1 MAGRLGPRLGRAR
14 RALPAWPWPRGPRG
28 QPGRGGARGLRGRRG
43 GEAGGALGPPSW
55 GEAAGSGAGGERR
68 GAASAGDVAAARGA
82 AGGVLGPVSGGF
94 GGESHLLVMVH
105 GLFGRPRDWRHVVAE
120 LQRSGV
126 MGVGG
131 GVRLLVSSS
140 NRRTGTFDGVDRCGE
155 RLAREVSDAV
165 AAHPELQSVSFVGH
179 SLGGLIARYAAG
191 ILIEE
196 GEASAGGA
204 TTVAKLRPELFC
216 TIVTPHLGC
225 DPSAPRGGARVKG
238 PSPGTAAA
246 ASAAAEA
253 RVPFLEWVG
262 KARVLGPPLQ
272 SLASVAAAPASSLFL
287 GRTGSQLFLRD
298 RGWKEHGRP
307 LLVEM
312 ARGPSTSEEGSDF
325 WRALGA
331 FRSRVAYSNV
341 RGDHMVGW
349 PNASIRRCSE
359 LPLEARAA
367 GAPPAIA
374 MDSFLE
380 AAPAGGG
387 AGAEGA
393 PDASAEVRFREE
405 MLRGLQGLQWRR
417 VDVSLDAQLARLPPV
432 VPHNHIQARP
442 PTEAGL
448 LAPRHLA
455 EVLRAALL
463 APTDAPAPPPPRA
476 GRPAPPGT

>member
-1 MAGRLGPRLGRAR
+1 M
-14 RALPAWPWPRGPRG
+14 
-28 QPGRGGARGLRGRRG
+28 
-43 GEAGGALGPPSW
+43 
-55 GEAAGSGAGGERR
+55 
-68 GAASAGDVAAARGA
+68 
-82 AGGVLGPVSGGF
+82 
-94 GGESHLLVMVH
+94 
-105 GLFGRPRDWRHVVAE
+105 
-120 LQRSGV
+120 
-126 MGVGG
+126 
-131 GVRLLVSSS
+131 
-140 NRRTGTFDGVDRCGE
+140 
-155 RLAREVSDAV
+155 
-165 AAHPELQSVSFVGH
+165 SFVGH

-191 ILIEE
+191 ILMDEA
-196 GEASAGGA
+196 EASAGHA
-204 TTVAKLRPELFC
+204 ITVAKLRPELFC

-225 DPSAPRGGARVKG
+225 DPPAPRGGAQVKG
-238 PSPGTAAA
+238 PPPGTAAA

-253 RVPFLEWVG
+253 RVPFLEWIG

-272 SLASVAAAPASSLFL
+272 SLASMAAAPASSLFL

-298 RGWKEHGRP
+298 RSLKHGLP

-312 ARGPSTSEEGSDF
+312 ARGPCSSTSEDGSDY

-359 LPLEARAA
+359 LPSEARAARAA
-367 GAPPAIA
+367 GAPPAIIL
-374 MDSFLE
+374 DSFLE
-380 AAPAGGG
+380 AAPTGSAAGS
-387 AGAEGA
+387 EGVSN
-393 PDASAEVRFREE
+393 ASAEERFREE

-417 VDVSLDAQLARLPPV
+417 VDVSLDAQLARLPPA

-463 APTDAPAPPPPRA
+463 APAAAAPPPRA

>member
-1 MAGRLGPRLGRAR
+1 MGAALAGRLGRAR
-14 RALPAWPWPRGPRG
+14 RTLSAGPWPLGLRR
-28 QPGRGGARGLRGRRG
+28 AHGLRGRCC
-43 GEAGGALGPPSW
+43 GEAGGALGSPSW
-55 GEAAGSGAGGERR
+55 GEVAGSGASQERR
-68 GAASAGDVAAARGA
+68 GSASAGDVAAARGA
-82 AGGVLGPVSGGF
+82 APGGLGPVSGGF
-94 GGESHLLVMVH
+94 GEEPHLLVMVH
-105 GLFGRPRDWRHVVAE
+105 GLFGRPRDWRHVVEE

-126 MGVGG
+126 VGAGG

-191 ILIEE
+191 ILVEE
-196 GEASAGGA
+196 AEASAGHA

-225 DPSAPRGGARVKG
+225 DPPAPRGGARVKG
-238 PSPGTAAA
+238 PPSSTAAA

-253 RVPFLEWVG
+253 RVPFLEWIG

-272 SLASVAAAPASSLFL
+272 SLASMAAAPASSLFL

-298 RGWKEHGRP
+298 RSLKHGLP

-312 ARGPSTSEEGSDF
+312 ARGPCSSTSADGSDY

-331 FRSRVAYSNV
+331 FRSRVTYSNV

-349 PNASIRRCSE
+349 PNASIRRSSE
-359 LPLEARAA
+359 LPPEARAARAA
-367 GAPPAIA
+367 GAPPAIV

-380 AAPAGGG
+380 AAPTGSAAGS
-387 AGAEGA
+387 EGA
-393 PDASAEVRFREE
+393 SNASAEERFREG

-417 VDVSLDAQLARLPPV
+417 VDVSLDTQLARLPPA

-463 APTDAPAPPPPRA
+463 APAAAAAAPPPRA